1 MIVVHY
7 ISQISSP
14 FSIHNVLESD
24 RVRVLW
30 AVIRGLNVQLL
41 VALLGRRNETISLT
55 TIVGLRPSTNGLL
68 NLFSQWL
75 SL

>member
-30 AVIRGLNVQLL
+30 AVIRVFVMQLL
-41 VALLGRRNETISLT
+41 AALLGR
-55 TIVGLRPSTNGLL
+55 
-68 NLFSQWL
+68 
-75 SL
+75 